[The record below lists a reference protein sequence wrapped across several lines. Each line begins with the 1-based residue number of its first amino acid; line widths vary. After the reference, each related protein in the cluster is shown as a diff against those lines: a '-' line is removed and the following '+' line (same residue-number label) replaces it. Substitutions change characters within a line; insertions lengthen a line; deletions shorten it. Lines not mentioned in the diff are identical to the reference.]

1 MTSKESFSHLEE
13 WLGEVRASAPTHTE
27 IIAFG
32 NKTDLVD
39 EIEVTPEDMQA
50 FTERTGIKVIPCS
63 AKNASNVEKGF
74 IELTSKLVEKRI
86 VEGDSTY
93 NQLNAQFFDPAYT

>member
-13 WLGEVRASAPTHTE
+13 WLGEVRASAPSHTE

-32 NKTDLVD
+32 NKTDLTD
-39 EIEVTPEDMQA
+39 EIEVTQEDIEE
-50 FTERTGIKVIPCS
+50 FTSRTGIKVIPCS

-74 IELTSKLVEKRI
+74 IQLTSKLVERRI
-86 VEGDSTY
+86 VEGDTTY
-93 NQLNAQFFDPAYT
+93 NQLNA